1 MHKAEKSLGRIR
13 FLAGC
18 DKRQWKVCLICDT
31 INYSVQGVIFVS
43 YLTAALLGLVQGV
56 TEFLPISSSGHLALL
71 QNLFHIEEADLMF
84 DVMLHLGTLLAIF
97 ISYKNDVKGMLR
109 GGIGLI
115 GLGKDGRRP
124 RGGAKLRKRLALLI
138 ILGSLPMALVLPVYG
153 RLYTLSKNSVFV
165 GVMLLIT
172 GGILYLSDRYSRP
185 RKDFQKATLL
195 DVLLVGLGQAMA
207 VIPGISR
214 SGTTISLGLIR
225 GFQRPFA
232 VKFSFLL
239 SIPAVLGA
247 AVISLVDAI
256 RLGVDPGMLPLYGV
270 GMGAAALSGL
280 FSMRLLRWAAARNHF
295 GGFCYYCWGAGIVA
309 LLLSLVA

>member
-1 MHKAEKSLGRIR
+1 M
-13 FLAGC
+13 
-18 DKRQWKVCLICDT
+18 
-31 INYSVQGVIFVS
+31 S
-43 YLTAALLGLVQGV
+43 YWTAALLGLVQGV

-97 ISYKNDVKGMLR
+97 VTYQKDVKGMFR
-109 GGIGLI
+109 GGLGIL
-115 GLGKDGRRP
+115 GLGRDGRRP
-124 RGGAKLRKRLALLI
+124 RGAAKLRKRLALLI
-138 ILGSLPMALVLPVYG
+138 ILGSLPMVLVLPIYSRVYA
-153 RLYTLSKNSVFV
+153 LAENSVFV
-165 GVMLLIT
+165 GVMLLVT
-172 GGILYLSDRYSRP
+172 GMILYLSDRYARP

-195 DVLLVGLGQAMA
+195 DVLLVGLGQALA

-225 GFQRPFA
+225 GFRKPFA

-239 SIPAVLGA
+239 SVPAVLA
-247 AVISLVDAI
+247 AAILSLVKAV
-256 RLGVDPGMLPLYGV
+256 RLGVDPGMLPLYAV
-270 GMGAAALSGL
+270 GMGTAAISGL
-280 FSMRLLRWAAARNHF
+280 FSMRLLRWAAGRNHF